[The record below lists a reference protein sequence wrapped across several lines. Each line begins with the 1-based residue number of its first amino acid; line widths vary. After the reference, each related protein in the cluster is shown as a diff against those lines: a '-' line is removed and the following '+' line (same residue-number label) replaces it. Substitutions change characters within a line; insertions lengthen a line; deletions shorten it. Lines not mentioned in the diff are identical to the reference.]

1 MAGEIVNMEKL
12 AEAQEAADTAMEAA
26 MLAAEKVAE
35 VVRAAD
41 PDAKPVRLTDQRIN
55 TTLRI
60 EPAVLGDAAVED
72 GRKVNDLILE
82 GVHHILES
90 ATEGLMARDLGH
102 FLQPQAHRPVQ
113 VQHTAAPRWRSGV
126 RTSSMT

>member
-82 GVHHILES
+82 GVHHILS
-90 ATEGLMARDLGH
+90 LRRKA
-102 FLQPQAHRPVQ
+102 
-113 VQHTAAPRWRSGV
+113 
-126 RTSSMT
+126 

>member
-12 AEAQEAADTAMEAA
+12 AEAQEAADTAIEAA

-72 GRKVNDLILE
+72 GKEGQRPDL
-82 GVHHILES
+82 GGRPPHPES

-102 FLQPQAHRPVQ
+102 FLQPQAHRPVR
-113 VQHTAAPRWRSGV
+113 VQHARHQGGGPVSARV
-126 RTSSMT
+126 R